1 MFLSTFATHPFLVK
15 PTFKP
20 IFSLHQNVTFFQW
33 TLFSHFS
40 WQDISS
46 IIWME
51 WWGGDPSRPQDPCSI
66 FSHGDQGEFFFG
78 FFCLEK
84 CCFMLHWK
92 FDGETLS
99 FCCVILLEFGALY
112 DWSCCNVGFGAFLK
126 CCIFPFFF
134 FFGHGVIWTIL
145 VAYGIL
151 GNVDNLWC
159 CWMNFGL
166 DFWGMDIVK
175 ILCCRLG
182 WIYSWC
188 MWEIFVGMSKFYGY
202 EYG

>member
-112 DWSCCNVGFGAFLK
+112 DWSCCNAGFGAFLK
-126 CCIFPFFF
+126 CCIFWSRCNLDNIGGLWN
-134 FFGHGVIWTIL
+134 FGIVG
-145 VAYGIL
+145 
-151 GNVDNLWC
+151 NLWC
-159 CWMNFGL
+159 CWMSFGLNFGGIEVMK
-166 DFWGMDIVK
+166 FWQ
-175 ILCCRLG
+175 C
-182 WIYSWC
+182 W
-188 MWEIFVGMSKFYGY
+188 
-202 EYG
+202 